1 MGMNPNLTADRPTF
15 VTHLECSL
23 TGEQY
28 EADQLHGL
36 SRAGRPLLV
45 RYDLGAVRG
54 FVPRAMV
61 EARPTDL
68 WRWRELLPVRHTEN
82 IVSLGEIETP
92 LVPIAKSGGPNVWV
106 KDEGRLPTG
115 SFKARGLVMA
125 VAMAKE
131 LGVTKIAMPTN
142 GNAGAALAAYA
153 SRVGI
158 ETIVLCPDDTPEI
171 NVREIA
177 AQGARVYRVN
187 GLIDECGAIVGK
199 GAAEGHWFDFSTL
212 KEPYRIEG
220 KKTMGLELAAQLG
233 WRLPKAIF
241 YPTGGGTGLIGMW
254 KAFDE
259 LEQLGW
265 IGPERPK
272 MFAVQASGCAPI
284 VRAFEAGEVHAERWE
299 DAHTIAAGIRVP
311 KAVGDFLILRA
322 VRQSGGKAV
331 AVGDPAILRA
341 ADDCARKDGLLL
353 CPEGGATLAAYRQ
366 ALADGLVDEEDEVVL
381 FNCATGLKYPMPD
394 AAETL
399 DKNGAIDL
407 ASL

>member
-1 MGMNPNLTADRPTF
+1 MNPNLTADRPTF